1 MENIIARFGKSRGH
15 LSKNDIAKAMLF
27 LDGWS
32 GGTRTPEWRDQN
44 PLPYHLATLQWFIF
58 YHILR
63 KNAIISLWQKR
74 KLLRPLSWKT

>member
-1 MENIIARFGKSRGH
+1 
-15 LSKNDIAKAMLF
+15 MLWDF
-27 LDGWS
+27 YGWS
-32 GGTRTPEWRDQN
+32 GGIRTPEWRDQN

-74 KLLRPLSWKT
+74 KLLRLPS